1 MSVALLRQPA
11 YRSGWHASHAA
22 LGYNNQMTSI
32 GELKKVTRSY
42 LTSEEVEKVARAY
55 EFSAKAHEGQH
66 RKSGEP
72 YIHHPLEVAR
82 ILAEMHMD
90 YPTLAAA
97 ILHDVI
103 EDTPTLKDEI
113 QKKFG
118 KGVAEL
124 VDGVSK
130 LTQISFNSH
139 AEAQAH
145 NFRKMLMAMSNDIRV
160 ILVKLADRLHNMR
173 TLGALSPEKRRRIAK
188 ETLEIYA
195 PIAQRL
201 GINAIRLELEELGF
215 KTLYP
220 MRFRILNEQVVKA
233 RGHRKEVITK
243 IRNSLKRRMR
253 QEKVHAQIAGRE
265 KHLYGIYQ
273 KMLQKG
279 LSFSDVYDVYAF
291 RIIVEDADTC
301 YRALGIVH
309 NLYKPVPGKFKDYIA
324 IPKSNGYQSLH
335 TVLFGPFG
343 VPIEVQIR
351 TREMDDVAEAGIAA
365 HWLYKEGG
373 THSRSGAHKRARE
386 WLHRIMEMQTVAGNP
401 EEFLEHVKVDLFPES
416 VYVFTPKGRIIEL
429 PKGATT
435 VDFAYAIHTD
445 VGNTCVGARVDRRL
459 APLGTP
465 LTTGQTVEMITAPG
479 ARPNPAWLNFA
490 VTAKARS
497 NIRHYL
503 KNLQNDEAV
512 ALGKRLLNR
521 ELEIYGSQYEDISAK
536 QMKKVLGEYQLK
548 TTEALFQEIG
558 LGNRMAPIVARELTG
573 FDATKTKSRK
583 RKDKNAVPL
592 TIKGSEGMVVNF
604 PKCCLPIPGDP
615 ILGFVTAGRGIVV
628 HHQTCPNVIEYRNHP
643 DKWINVEWENNIDGE
658 FPTNIR
664 IDLTNQRG
672 VLATIAAAISDQE
685 ANIVHV
691 EMQQRDDR
699 YMTNKFVVEVRD
711 RIHLAR
717 VMRRLRGIK
726 HVSRISRR

>member
-1 MSVALLRQPA
+1 MTTIAELR
-11 YRSGWHASHAA
+11 
-22 LGYNNQMTSI
+22 
-32 GELKKVTRSY
+32 KVTDSY
-42 LTSEEVEKVARAY
+42 LTRYEGEKVTRAY

-72 YIHHPLEVAR
+72 YIHHPLAVAR

-90 YPTLAAA
+90 YQTLAAA

-103 EDTPTLKDEI
+103 EDTPTLKNDV
-113 QKKFG
+113 QRKFG

-130 LTQISFNSH
+130 LTQITFESH

-173 TLGALSPEKRRRIAK
+173 TLEALSPEKRRRIAR

-215 KTLYP
+215 AMLYP
-220 MRFRILNEQVVKA
+220 MRYRILNEQVEKA
-233 RGHRKEVITK
+233 RGHRKEIITK
-243 IRNSLKRRMR
+243 IRNSLKRRVR
-253 QEKVHAQIAGRE
+253 QEKMPAQIAGRE
-265 KHLYGIYQ
+265 KHLYGIYE
-273 KMLQKG
+273 KMRLKG
-279 LSFSDVYDVYAF
+279 LSFNEVYDVFAF
-291 RIIVEDADTC
+291 RIIVDDADAC
-301 YRALGIVH
+301 YRTLGIVH

-335 TVLFGPFG
+335 TVLFGPYG

-351 TREMDDVAEAGIAA
+351 TRDMDDVAEAGIAA
-365 HWLYKEGG
+365 HWLYKDGG
-373 THSRSGAHKRARE
+373 SQSRSGAHKRARE
-386 WLHRIMEMQTVAGNP
+386 WLHRIMEMQTMAGNP

-416 VYVFTPKGRIIEL
+416 VYVFTPKGKIIEL
-429 PKGATT
+429 QRGATT

-459 APLGTP
+459 APLGTQ
-465 LTTGQTVEMITAPG
+465 LSTGQTVEMITAPG

-497 NIRHYL
+497 SIRHYL
-503 KNLQNDEAV
+503 KNLQNDEAI

-521 ELEIYGSQYEDISAK
+521 ELEIQGSSFESLKSRQL
-536 QMKKVLGEYQLK
+536 KKVLKEYQLE
-548 TTEALFQEIG
+548 TNDDLFREVG
-558 LGNRMAPIVARELTG
+558 FGNRVAPIVARELTG
-573 FDATKTKSRK
+573 LEASAEGGKK
-583 RKDKNAVPL
+583 RKDDKSKPL
-592 TIKGSEGMVVNF
+592 TIRGSEGMIVNF

-615 ILGFVTAGRGIVV
+615 ILGFVTTGRGIVV
-628 HHQTCPNVIEYRNHP
+628 HHQSCPNVTEYRNHP
-643 DKWINVEWENNIDGE
+643 DKWINVEWETGIEGDY
-658 FPTNIR
+658 PTNLR
-664 IDLTNQRG
+664 IDTTNQKG
-672 VLATIAAAISDQE
+672 VLAKIATAISDQE
-685 ANIVHV
+685 ANILHV
-691 EMQQRDDR
+691 NMTERDDR
-699 YMTNKFVVEVRD
+699 YTTINFVIEVKD
-711 RIHLAR
+711 RVHLAG
-717 VMRRLRGIK
+717 VMRRIRGIK
-726 HVSRISRR
+726 HVSRLGRR